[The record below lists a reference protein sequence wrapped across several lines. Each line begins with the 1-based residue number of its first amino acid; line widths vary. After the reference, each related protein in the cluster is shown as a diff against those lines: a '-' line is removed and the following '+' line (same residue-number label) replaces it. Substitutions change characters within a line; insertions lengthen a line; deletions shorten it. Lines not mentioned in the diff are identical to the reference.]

1 MTGRHPLSNGLCH
14 TLPHETISHCSIRF
28 MFPCV
33 TKNGFVAV
41 KQTKNGWNHRLRHH
55 SRPRHCGLLALGR
68 FEDALFD
75 QQLIFA
81 NQLVAV
87 DLQSRQ
93 SVDNSGVA
101 LRLRLPEK
109 LLLFEDIFV
118 FRFFVVWNS
127 FFSLIFSLHT
137 C

>member
-1 MTGRHPLSNGLCH
+1 M
-14 TLPHETISHCSIRF
+14 
-28 MFPCV
+28 
-33 TKNGFVAV
+33 
-41 KQTKNGWNHRLRHH
+41 KQTKDGWNHGLR
-55 SRPRHCGLLALGR
+55 RYCWPRHCGLFALGR

-93 SVDNSGVA
+93 SVNNLGIA

-109 LLLFEDIFV
+109 LLLLEDIVFCFV
-118 FRFFVVWNS
+118 VVWN
-127 FFSLIFSLHT
+127 
-137 C
+137 